1 MRMPANFFL
10 KFEST
15 HQGIFA
21 KVFWMMMA
29 MTFILKEHVCRETAC
44 FTFTSQQ
51 QQQMMMTIRDFC
63 SKYRGK
69 DDVQVENCLKIKKLF
84 TTKRTQK
91 MIQEQFIFI
100 ILFSL
105 FAAIHSKLK
114 FSSNKPAEFIFNL
127 QHFEKKYEKSEDLY
141 NDVKYFTHT
150 GSKIF
155 IGKFKEPTD
164 FRHHHYDDLVQWM
177 HRFSIKFPKI
187 THLYSIGQSVKG
199 RELLVMA
206 ISDFPKI
213 HEPGEPEFKYIGNM
227 HGNEVVGREC
237 LLYLIHALCEN
248 YGENSFITHL
258 IDNTRIH
265 IMPSMNPDGY
275 ENAVEANFHPGDI
288 MDYTGRNNSNNV
300 DLNRNFPCRFP
311 HLCQDAAPV
320 QPEVKAVINWSH
332 RIPFV
337 LSANLHGGSTIVNYP
352 YDDNIDNLSQDT
364 PAPDAAVFKT
374 IGYSYARAH
383 PNMWMSGYRC
393 GFQGYGQYMPDGL
406 INGAVWYPLS
416 GGMQD
421 WNYLH
426 TNNFELTI
434 EMNCYKYPFAST
446 LQSYWNDHKYSL
458 LLFINE
464 VHSSLSG
471 FVIDSSSSPISG
483 ATIFVQGIEHNVTS
497 NKDGD
502 YWRLLTPG
510 KTYEVAAIHSDYKP
524 EWHSISLKRNKPT
537 FLNFTLY
544 PYDSLSIKQ
553 KQFLSSVENYSNE
566 SPIFTEITK
575 CILPTNF
582 ISFVNETTKNIEKY
596 TFNFD
601 IIKGPDVHP
610 KLKKKLAIIFFQ
622 NYSEIFSGDL
632 IFSRFTKDI
641 CNGKFDFTPYP
652 SPSMIQITRLNLKN
666 ISSTEIMHLVQLLA
680 SDESIHLIILLHDF
694 ANQAIIS
701 NKAATML
708 AHSKLITQISAFL
721 MDYTNYASEIGCFLT
736 TDTQIIDKILPNKI
750 IESFPMVIKF
760 GIFFQLV
767 ILGIQ
772 ASQCSKVLPALPFE
786 FVNKFYPD
794 MKNLLTAFVAVEWQG
809 FYGKFE
815 SNTFASHPV
824 LRLRRLF
831 THQII
836 VAPLNETYIFPVP
849 SGVYDIQVSDSSK
862 KIYYSTTKYV
872 PPSLWIKM
880 DLLSLNMDRH
890 TTASSRLTVRVSEI
904 CPTAVHVKSFKSGFH
919 KDIFKSGE
927 GPIRITWISVDNFGQ
942 EMLINLMKYFCSI
955 SNDFMPN
962 EIMKNFTM
970 YFVFYSSDKENC
982 KATPDFKAFVKDI
995 LSSKNFINESSI
1007 CIYVGGGGYKAY
1019 YSKLLA
1025 PESENDW
1032 IAILSKSIIEPF
1044 LIKMNSF
1051 EITDAQCSSLE
1062 SQRRKIVE
1070 IEPITLKVQD
1080 ANNGTFT
1087 CSFCFMLQIAC
1098 CNGTL
1103 NTDLW
1108 FENFDYLKEF
1118 IKRASQG
1125 IQGRIFN
1132 HKADKNDVYYKLTIK
1147 NQMYNKIYAWNVTSN
1162 FYLPLL
1168 PGIYD
1173 MKITEK
1179 LGKYMLKTV
1188 KISNSTRDFMQ
1199 IDFFMDKDSNNAN
1212 IFIFV
1217 TLLLTI
1223 GIIAAFVYHNYSRK
1237 THTMSPYGY
1246 KNVPL
1251 IDF

>member
-1 MRMPANFFL
+1 MPANFFL

-29 MTFILKEHVCRETAC
+29 MTFILKEHVCRETALHATSLAFATAADDDDNTGFLQQIQRKRKSFLLKC
-44 FTFTSQQ
+44 FNLNEKVH
-51 QQQMMMTIRDFC
+51 FC
-63 SKYRGK
+63 
-69 DDVQVENCLKIKKLF
+69 
-84 TTKRTQK
+84 
-91 MIQEQFIFI
+91 
-100 ILFSL
+100 L

-275 ENAVEANFHPGDI
+275 ENAVEGDI

-320 QPEVKAVINWSH
+320 QPEQICMAE
-332 RIPFV
+332 
-337 LSANLHGGSTIVNYP
+337 
-352 YDDNIDNLSQDT
+352 DT

-575 CILPTNF
+575 C
-582 ISFVNETTKNIEKY
+582 
-596 TFNFD
+596 
-601 IIKGPDVHP
+601 PDVHP

-750 IESFPMVIKF
+750 IESFPM
-760 GIFFQLV
+760 V

-1070 IEPITLKVQD
+1070 IEPITLKD

>member
-1 MRMPANFFL
+1 
-10 KFEST
+10 
-15 HQGIFA
+15 
-21 KVFWMMMA
+21 
-29 MTFILKEHVCRETAC
+29 
-44 FTFTSQQ
+44 
-51 QQQMMMTIRDFC
+51 
-63 SKYRGK
+63 
-69 DDVQVENCLKIKKLF
+69 
-84 TTKRTQK
+84 
-91 MIQEQFIFI
+91 MIQEQFFFI

-114 FSSNKPAEFIFNL
+114 FSSNKPAEFIFNF
-127 QHFEKKYEKSEDLY
+127 QHFERKHEKSEDLY
-141 NDVKYFTHT
+141 NNVKYFTHT

-187 THLYSIGQSVKG
+187 THLYSIGQSVEG

-237 LLYLIHALCEN
+237 LLYLIHVLCEN

-275 ENAVEANFHPGDI
+275 ENAVEANCHPGDI

-311 HLCQDAAPV
+311 HLCQDAAPM

-352 YDDNIDNLSQDT
+352 YDDNVNNISQDT

-446 LQSYWNDHKYSL
+446 LQNYWNDHKYSL

-471 FVIDSSSSPISG
+471 FVVDSSGSPLSG
-483 ATIFVQGIEHNVTS
+483 VTIFVQGIEHNVTS

-510 KTYEVAAIHSDYKP
+510 KTYEVAAMHPDYKP

-544 PYDSLSIKQ
+544 PYDSLSTKQ
-553 KQFLSSVENYSNE
+553 KQFPSSVANSSTFLENYSNE
-566 SPIFTEITK
+566 SLIFTEITN

-601 IIKGPDVHP
+601 ITEGAEVHP
-610 KLKKKLAIIFFQ
+610 KLKKKLAIIFLQ
-622 NYSEIFSGDL
+622 NHSEVFSGDL
-632 IFSRFTKDI
+632 IFSRFIKDL
-641 CNGKFDFTPYP
+641 CNGKFDFAPNP
-652 SPSMIQITRLNLKN
+652 SPSIIQMTRLNLKN
-666 ISSTEIMHLVQLLA
+666 ISSTEIMRAMQLLA

-701 NKAATML
+701 NKAAIML
-708 AHSKLITQISAFL
+708 ANNKLITQVSAFL
-721 MDYTNYASEIGCFLT
+721 MDYTNHASEIGCFMT

-750 IESFPMVIKF
+750 MENFPMVITF
-760 GIFFQLV
+760 AIFFQLV

-786 FVNKFYPD
+786 FVDKFYPG

-809 FYGKFE
+809 FYGKFK
-815 SNTFASHPV
+815 SSPFSSHPV

-836 VAPLNETYIFPVP
+836 VTPLNETYIFPVP
-849 SGVYDIQVSDSSK
+849 SGVYDIQVSDSSE

-872 PPSLWIKM
+872 PPSLWIEM
-880 DLLSLNMDRH
+880 DLLSLTMDRH
-890 TTASSRLTVRVSEI
+890 TTASSRLTIRVSEI
-904 CPTAVHVKSFKSGFH
+904 CPTAVHVKGFKSGFH
-919 KDIFKSGE
+919 KNIFKSGE

-942 EMLINLMKYFCSI
+942 EMLINLMKYFCSF

-995 LSSKNFINESSI
+995 SSSKTFINESSI
-1007 CIYVGGGGYKAY
+1007 CIYIGGGGYKAY
-1019 YSKLLA
+1019 YSKFLA
-1025 PESENDW
+1025 SESENDW
-1032 IAILSKSIIEPF
+1032 IEVLSKSIIEPF

-1051 EITDAQCSSLE
+1051 EITDMQCSSSE
-1062 SQRRKIVE
+1062 SQGRKTVE
-1070 IEPITLKVQD
+1070 IEPTTLKVQD
-1080 ANNGTFT
+1080 ANNGILT

-1098 CNGTL
+1098 CNDTL

-1118 IKRASQG
+1118 LKRVSQG
-1125 IQGRIFN
+1125 IQGRIVSN
-1132 HKADKNDVYYKLTIK
+1132 KAYKNDVYYNLTVK
-1147 NQMYNKIYAWNVTSN
+1147 NRMYNRSFRWNVTSN

-1168 PGIYD
+1168 PGIYE
-1173 MKITEK
+1173 MKITKK
-1179 LGKYMLKTV
+1179 LGKYILKTA
-1188 KISNSTRDFMQ
+1188 KISNTTRNLMQ
-1199 IDFFMDKDSNNAN
+1199 IDFFMEEDSSNAN

-1217 TLLLTI
+1217 ALLLTI
-1223 GIIAAFVYHNYSRK
+1223 GIIAAFNGPSCPCCTLYL
-1237 THTMSPYGY
+1237 
-1246 KNVPL
+1246 L
-1251 IDF
+1251 ITKSNHHQFLLSVFHCFY

>member
-1 MRMPANFFL
+1 
-10 KFEST
+10 
-15 HQGIFA
+15 
-21 KVFWMMMA
+21 
-29 MTFILKEHVCRETAC
+29 
-44 FTFTSQQ
+44 
-51 QQQMMMTIRDFC
+51 
-63 SKYRGK
+63 
-69 DDVQVENCLKIKKLF
+69 
-84 TTKRTQK
+84 
-91 MIQEQFIFI
+91 MIQEQFFFI

-114 FSSNKPAEFIFNL
+114 FSSNKPAEFIFNF
-127 QHFEKKYEKSEDLY
+127 QHFERKHEKSEDLY
-141 NDVKYFTHT
+141 NNVKYFTHT

-187 THLYSIGQSVKG
+187 THLYSIGQSVEG

-237 LLYLIHALCEN
+237 LLYLIHVLCEN

-275 ENAVEANFHPGDI
+275 ENAVEANCHPGDI

-311 HLCQDAAPV
+311 HLCQDAAPM

-352 YDDNIDNLSQDT
+352 YDDNVNNISQDT
-364 PAPDAAVFKT
+364 PAPDATVFKT

-446 LQSYWNDHKYSL
+446 LQNYWNDHKYSL

-471 FVIDSSSSPISG
+471 FVVDSSGSPLSG

-510 KTYEVAAIHSDYKP
+510 KTYEVAAIHPDYKP

-544 PYDSLSIKQ
+544 PYDSLSTKQ
-553 KQFLSSVENYSNE
+553 KQFLSSVANKSTFLENYSNE
-566 SPIFTEITK
+566 SLIFTEITN

-601 IIKGPDVHP
+601 ITEGAEVHP

-622 NYSEIFSGDL
+622 NHSEVFSGDL
-632 IFSRFTKDI
+632 IFSRFIKDL
-641 CNGKFDFTPYP
+641 CNGKFDFAPNP
-652 SPSMIQITRLNLKN
+652 SPSIIQMTRLNLKN
-666 ISSTEIMHLVQLLA
+666 ISSTEIMRAMQLLA

-694 ANQAIIS
+694 ANQA
-701 NKAATML
+701 MYVL
-708 AHSKLITQISAFL
+708 
-721 MDYTNYASEIGCFLT
+721 
-736 TDTQIIDKILPNKI
+736 
-750 IESFPMVIKF
+750 
-760 GIFFQLV
+760 
-767 ILGIQ
+767 LGIQ

-786 FVNKFYPD
+786 FVDKFYPG
-794 MKNLLTAFVAVEWQG
+794 MKNLLTAFVAIEWQG
-809 FYGKFE
+809 FYGKFK
-815 SNTFASHPV
+815 SSPFSSHPV

-836 VAPLNETYIFPVP
+836 VTPLNETYIFPVP
-849 SGVYDIQVSDSSK
+849 SGVYDIQVSDSSE

-872 PPSLWIKM
+872 PPSLWIEM
-880 DLLSLNMDRH
+880 DLLSLTMDRH
-890 TTASSRLTVRVSEI
+890 TTASSRLTIRVSEI
-904 CPTAVHVKSFKSGFH
+904 CPTAVHVKGFKSGFH
-919 KDIFKSGE
+919 KNIFKSGE

-942 EMLINLMKYFCSI
+942 EMLINLMKYFCSF

-982 KATPDFKAFVKDI
+982 KVTPDFKAFVKDI
-995 LSSKNFINESSI
+995 SSSKTFINESSI
-1007 CIYVGGGGYKAY
+1007 CIYIGGGGYKAY
-1019 YSKLLA
+1019 YSKFLA
-1025 PESENDW
+1025 SESENDW
-1032 IAILSKSIIEPF
+1032 IEVLSKSIIEPF
-1044 LIKMNSF
+1044 LMKMNSF
-1051 EITDAQCSSLE
+1051 EITDMQCSSSE
-1062 SQRRKIVE
+1062 SQGRKTVE
-1070 IEPITLKVQD
+1070 IEPTTLKVQD
-1080 ANNGTFT
+1080 ANNGILT

-1098 CNGTL
+1098 CNDTL

-1118 IKRASQG
+1118 LKRVSQG
-1125 IQGRIFN
+1125 IQGRIVSN
-1132 HKADKNDVYYKLTIK
+1132 KAYKNDVYYNLT
-1147 NQMYNKIYAWNVTSN
+1147 
-1162 FYLPLL
+1162 
-1168 PGIYD
+1168 
-1173 MKITEK
+1173 
-1179 LGKYMLKTV
+1179 TV
-1188 KISNSTRDFMQ
+1188 KISNTTRNLMQ
-1199 IDFFMDKDSNNAN
+1199 IDFFMEEDSSNVN

-1217 TLLLTI
+1217 ALLLTI

-1237 THTMSPYGY
+1237 MHAMSPYGY

>member
-1 MRMPANFFL
+1 
-10 KFEST
+10 
-15 HQGIFA
+15 
-21 KVFWMMMA
+21 
-29 MTFILKEHVCRETAC
+29 
-44 FTFTSQQ
+44 
-51 QQQMMMTIRDFC
+51 
-63 SKYRGK
+63 
-69 DDVQVENCLKIKKLF
+69 
-84 TTKRTQK
+84 
-91 MIQEQFIFI
+91 MIQEQFFFI

-114 FSSNKPAEFIFNL
+114 FSSNKPAEFIFNF
-127 QHFEKKYEKSEDLY
+127 QHFERKHEKSEDLY
-141 NDVKYFTHT
+141 NNVKYFTHT

-187 THLYSIGQSVKG
+187 THLYSIGQSVEG

-237 LLYLIHALCEN
+237 LLYLIHVLCEN

-275 ENAVEANFHPGDI
+275 ENAVEANCHPGDI

-311 HLCQDAAPV
+311 HLCQDAAPM

-352 YDDNIDNLSQDT
+352 YDDNVNNISQDT
-364 PAPDAAVFKT
+364 PAPDATVFKT

-446 LQSYWNDHKYSL
+446 LQNYWNDHKYSL

-471 FVIDSSSSPISG
+471 FVVDSSGSPLFG

-510 KTYEVAAIHSDYKP
+510 KTYEVAAIHPDYKP

-544 PYDSLSIKQ
+544 PYDSLSTKQ
-553 KQFLSSVENYSNE
+553 KQFLSSVANKSTFLENYSNE
-566 SPIFTEITK
+566 SLIFTEITN

-582 ISFVNETTKNIEKY
+582 ISFMNETTKNIEKY

-601 IIKGPDVHP
+601 ITEGAEVHP

-622 NYSEIFSGDL
+622 NHSEVFSGDL
-632 IFSRFTKDI
+632 IFSRFIKDL
-641 CNGKFDFTPYP
+641 CNGKFNFAPNP
-652 SPSMIQITRLNLKN
+652 SPSIIQMTRLNLKN
-666 ISSTEIMHLVQLLA
+666 ISSTEIMRAMQLLA

-694 ANQAIIS
+694 ANQA
-701 NKAATML
+701 MYVL
-708 AHSKLITQISAFL
+708 
-721 MDYTNYASEIGCFLT
+721 
-736 TDTQIIDKILPNKI
+736 
-750 IESFPMVIKF
+750 
-760 GIFFQLV
+760 
-767 ILGIQ
+767 LGIQ

-786 FVNKFYPD
+786 FVDKFYPG
-794 MKNLLTAFVAVEWQG
+794 MKNLLTAFVAIEWQG
-809 FYGKFE
+809 FYGKFK
-815 SNTFASHPV
+815 SSPFSSHPV

-836 VAPLNETYIFPVP
+836 VTPLNETYIFPVP
-849 SGVYDIQVSDSSK
+849 SGVYDIQVSDSSE

-872 PPSLWIKM
+872 PPSLWIEM
-880 DLLSLNMDRH
+880 DLLSLTMNRH
-890 TTASSRLTVRVSEI
+890 TTASSRLTIRVSEI
-904 CPTAVHVKSFKSGFH
+904 CPTAIHVKGFKSGFY
-919 KDIFKSGE
+919 KNIFKSGE
-927 GPIRITWISVDNFGQ
+927 GPIRITWISVDNFG
-942 EMLINLMKYFCSI
+942 
-955 SNDFMPN
+955 
-962 EIMKNFTM
+962 
-970 YFVFYSSDKENC
+970 
-982 KATPDFKAFVKDI
+982 
-995 LSSKNFINESSI
+995 
-1007 CIYVGGGGYKAY
+1007 
-1019 YSKLLA
+1019 
-1025 PESENDW
+1025 
-1032 IAILSKSIIEPF
+1032 
-1044 LIKMNSF
+1044 
-1051 EITDAQCSSLE
+1051 
-1062 SQRRKIVE
+1062 
-1070 IEPITLKVQD
+1070 
-1080 ANNGTFT
+1080 
-1087 CSFCFMLQIAC
+1087 
-1098 CNGTL
+1098 
-1103 NTDLW
+1103 
-1108 FENFDYLKEF
+1108 
-1118 IKRASQG
+1118 
-1125 IQGRIFN
+1125 
-1132 HKADKNDVYYKLTIK
+1132 
-1147 NQMYNKIYAWNVTSN
+1147 
-1162 FYLPLL
+1162 
-1168 PGIYD
+1168 
-1173 MKITEK
+1173 
-1179 LGKYMLKTV
+1179 
-1188 KISNSTRDFMQ
+1188 
-1199 IDFFMDKDSNNAN
+1199 
-1212 IFIFV
+1212 
-1217 TLLLTI
+1217 
-1223 GIIAAFVYHNYSRK
+1223 
-1237 THTMSPYGY
+1237 
-1246 KNVPL
+1246 
-1251 IDF
+1251 

>member
-1 MRMPANFFL
+1 
-10 KFEST
+10 
-15 HQGIFA
+15 
-21 KVFWMMMA
+21 
-29 MTFILKEHVCRETAC
+29 
-44 FTFTSQQ
+44 
-51 QQQMMMTIRDFC
+51 
-63 SKYRGK
+63 
-69 DDVQVENCLKIKKLF
+69 
-84 TTKRTQK
+84 
-91 MIQEQFIFI
+91 MIQEQFFFI

-114 FSSNKPAEFIFNL
+114 FSSNKPAEFIFNF
-127 QHFEKKYEKSEDLY
+127 QHFERKHEKSEDLY
-141 NDVKYFTHT
+141 NNVKYFTHT

-187 THLYSIGQSVKG
+187 THLYSIGQSVEG

-237 LLYLIHALCEN
+237 LLYLIHVLCEN

-275 ENAVEANFHPGDI
+275 ENAVEANCHPGDI

-311 HLCQDAAPV
+311 HLCQDAAPM

-352 YDDNIDNLSQDT
+352 YDDNVNNISQDT

-446 LQSYWNDHKYSL
+446 LQNYWNDHKYSL

-471 FVIDSSSSPISG
+471 FVVDSSGSPLSG

-510 KTYEVAAIHSDYKP
+510 KTYEVAAIHPDYKP

-544 PYDSLSIKQ
+544 PYDSLSTKQ
-553 KQFLSSVENYSNE
+553 KQFPSSVANSSTFLENYSNE
-566 SPIFTEITK
+566 SLIFTEITN

-601 IIKGPDVHP
+601 ITEGAEVHP

-622 NYSEIFSGDL
+622 NHSEVFSGDL
-632 IFSRFTKDI
+632 IFSRFIKDL
-641 CNGKFDFTPYP
+641 CNGKFDFAPNP
-652 SPSMIQITRLNLKN
+652 SPSIIQMTRLNLKN
-666 ISSTEIMHLVQLLA
+666 ISSTEIMRAMQLLA

-701 NKAATML
+701 NKAAIML
-708 AHSKLITQISAFL
+708 ANNKLITQVSAFL
-721 MDYTNYASEIGCFLT
+721 MDYTNHASEIGCFMT

-750 IESFPMVIKF
+750 MENFPMVITF
-760 GIFFQLV
+760 AIFFQLGFKH
-767 ILGIQ
+767 L
-772 ASQCSKVLPALPFE
+772 S
-786 FVNKFYPD
+786 

-809 FYGKFE
+809 FYGKFK
-815 SNTFASHPV
+815 SSPFSSHPV

-836 VAPLNETYIFPVP
+836 VTPLNETYIFPVP
-849 SGVYDIQVSDSSK
+849 SGVYDIQVSDSSE

-872 PPSLWIKM
+872 PPSLWIEM
-880 DLLSLNMDRH
+880 DLLSLTMDRH
-890 TTASSRLTVRVSEI
+890 TTASSRLTIRVSEI
-904 CPTAVHVKSFKSGFH
+904 CPTAVHVKGFKSGFH
-919 KDIFKSGE
+919 KNIFKSGE

-942 EMLINLMKYFCSI
+942 EMLINLMKYFCSF

-962 EIMKNFTM
+962 EIMKNFT
-970 YFVFYSSDKENC
+970 
-982 KATPDFKAFVKDI
+982 I
-995 LSSKNFINESSI
+995 SKTFINESSI
-1007 CIYVGGGGYKAY
+1007 CIYIGGGGYKAY
-1019 YSKLLA
+1019 YSKFLA
-1025 PESENDW
+1025 SESENDW
-1032 IAILSKSIIEPF
+1032 IEVLSKSIIEPF

-1051 EITDAQCSSLE
+1051 EITDMQCSSSE
-1062 SQRRKIVE
+1062 SQGRKTVE
-1070 IEPITLKVQD
+1070 IEPTTLKVQD
-1080 ANNGTFT
+1080 ANNGILT

-1098 CNGTL
+1098 CNDTL

-1118 IKRASQG
+1118 LKRVSQG
-1125 IQGRIFN
+1125 IQGRIVSN
-1132 HKADKNDVYYKLTIK
+1132 KAYKNDVYYNLT
-1147 NQMYNKIYAWNVTSN
+1147 
-1162 FYLPLL
+1162 
-1168 PGIYD
+1168 
-1173 MKITEK
+1173 
-1179 LGKYMLKTV
+1179 TV
-1188 KISNSTRDFMQ
+1188 KISNTTRNLMQ
-1199 IDFFMDKDSNNAN
+1199 IDFFMEEDSSNAN

-1217 TLLLTI
+1217 ALLLTI

-1237 THTMSPYGY
+1237 MHAMSPYGY